1 MVNRVQS
8 SVFAGGISDSEA
20 AFPEVGEAELP
31 GFQNWLEA
39 PECRH
44 RCTSGGQ

>member
-1 MVNRVQS
+1 MQS
-8 SVFAGGISDSEA
+8 LVFVGGISDSEA
-20 AFPEVGEAELP
+20 AFPEVGEADHP

-44 RCTSGGQ
+44 WCTSGGQ